1 MAKTPHGRISRTADA
16 ASLFPRSTE
25 GEART
30 VLGLSEL
37 NALVRGALAQTLPGV
52 YWVRAEVSEAR
63 VAANGHCYLELVE
76 KAERGG
82 GLRARAS
89 AHIWRGTYPLIR
101 MAFERAT
108 GSPLSAGMSVLLAVE
123 VDFHEVYGYSLNV
136 LDVDAGYTLG
146 DMARRRREILQQ
158 LRTDGV
164 IDMNKE
170 LPLPH
175 PLLRIAVVSSATAAG
190 YGDFCRQ
197 LEDSPYLFRVQL
209 FPAVMQGEGVEQS
222 VVAALDAIAL
232 AGGYD
237 VVAILRGGGAV
248 SDLSG
253 FESYRLAAHVAQ
265 FPLPV
270 LTGIG
275 HERDD
280 TVVDYVAHTRL
291 KTPTAVADFLISRA
305 QADLAAV
312 EELAVRLQQ
321 GVAAAQDG
329 RRARLERLGRALQLA
344 AARFG
349 DRGRQRL
356 GSLSARLAVAAS
368 RAAAGR
374 RQRLEGL
381 PLRLRAAVQGA
392 LREHRRRLEL
402 AERALTLADPA
413 RILRLG
419 FSLTTHDGRV
429 VRDAASLSPGDR
441 LTTTFAQGTA
451 ESIVAAASQTT
462 TKQA

>member
-1 MAKTPHGRISRTADA
+1 MAKTPRNRANRNTGD
-16 ASLFPRSTE
+16 ASLFEHNTE
-25 GEART
+25 GDGRT
-30 VLGLSEL
+30 VLGLAEL
-37 NALVRGALAQTLPGV
+37 NALVRDVLAQTLPGV
-52 YWVRAEVSEAR
+52 YWVRAEISEAR

-89 AHIWRGTYPLIR
+89 AHIWRGTYPLVR

-108 GSPLSAGMSVLLAVE
+108 GSPLAAGMSVLLAVE

-136 LDVDAGYTLG
+136 LDVDASYTLG

-164 IDMNKE
+164 IDLNKE

-197 LEDSPYLFRVQL
+197 LEDSPYLFQVQL

-237 VVAILRGGGAV
+237 AVAILRGGGAV

-265 FPLPV
+265 FPVPV

-291 KTPTAVADFLISRA
+291 KTPTAVADFLISHA
-305 QADLAAV
+305 QADLVDVA
-312 EELAVRLQQ
+312 ELAARLQQ
-321 GVAAAQDG
+321 GVAAVLDG
-329 RRARLERLGRALQLA
+329 RRVRLERLGRALELA

-356 GSLSARLAVAAS
+356 ASLSARLALAAS
-368 RAAAGR
+368 RAASRR
-374 RQRLEGL
+374 RQHVEALS
-381 PLRLRAAVQGA
+381 PRLRAALQGA
-392 LREHRRRLEL
+392 LRDHHRRLEL

-419 FSLTTHDGRV
+419 FSMTTHDGRI
-429 VRDAASLSPGDR
+429 VRDAASLKPGDR
-441 LTTTFAQGTA
+441 LTTTFAHGTA
-451 ESIVAAASQTT
+451 ESIVANAAQPT
-462 TKQA
+462 TKQS